1 MRNTPHIHPRNTVM
15 DLNIVMRLC
24 LKNQSNLDIVQA
36 ELQFR

>member
-1 MRNTPHIHPRNTVM
+1 MRNTPHIHPQNIVM
-15 DLNIVMRLC
+15 DLNNVMFLC